1 MSNSLQSHELQH
13 TRLLCPSLSPWVCSN
28 SYPLCWWCYPT
39 ISSSVA
45 HFSSC
50 PHFFPASVFS
60 NESALHIRWPNIVA
74 SASVSVL
81 TMNIQGWCP
90 LGLISLI
97 SLQSEGLLGVFSSTI
112 QKHCKF
118 TNYFVCLSYFKLSIL
133 LKYLIMLVDFLI
145 LFMPLWSFLV
155 HVFWDYLLKS
165 QQFQNILIFLMDNSL
180 PICIIILPLFLWE
193 LN

>member
-1 MSNSLQSHELQH
+1 MLSCVQ
-13 TRLLCPSLSPWVCSN
+13 LCNPMDCRTPDSSALHHLPEFAQIPVHWV
-28 SYPLCWWCYPT
+28 WWCYLT
-39 ISSSVA
+39 ISSSSA
-45 HFSSC
+45 LFSSC
-50 PHFFPASVFS
+50 FQSFPASGSFPIS
-60 NESALHIRWPNIVA
+60 WFFASGAQSFGT

-90 LGLISLI
+90 LGLIGLI

-133 LKYLIMLVDFLI
+133 LKYLIMIVDFLI

-155 HVFWDYLLKS
+155 HVFWDCLFKS
-165 QQFQNILIFLMDNSL
+165 Q
-180 PICIIILPLFLWE
+180 
-193 LN
+193 